1 MPWHRGGCG
10 AHSWAH
16 QWRPVAALGAE
27 AGQGLCQGQ
36 ESGVHR
42 RPRPRLF
49 QDTVSTALWSA
60 ECDLAQAAI
69 QQGCRLLPSQE
80 PPSLCTWAKGPRTPL
95 RQAGDS

>member
-10 AHSWAH
+10 AHSCAH

-27 AGQGLCQGQ
+27 AGQGLCQEQ

-42 RPRPRLF
+42 RPWPRLF

-69 QQGCRLLPSQE
+69 QQGCRLLPYRS
-80 PPSLCTWAKGPRTPL
+80 PLPSAPGPMAPGL
-95 RQAGDS
+95 R